1 MNNRKINE
9 EISNLFE
16 TCIEQFEQISSYE
29 GRIPQIEI
37 DIVMNNIRNIY
48 ERLLMLNKI
57 NNAEIKE
64 VESKNVIP
72 EKIIKPEK
80 EEIRS
85 FIQSEKEIKSVNKK
99 TIAEKEFRQAE
110 RKISEPTSS
119 VVSHM
124 ESLSQ
129 KNKSVGK
136 VGSLFDQNS
145 DIKEDEN
152 EIPSINEKLNK
163 SNENS
168 LADKL
173 KQNKVKDLKQAIG
186 INEKFLFI
194 NELFEGNLN
203 DYNNAITQLNSLSS
217 KAEAD
222 AFIDSELKVKYNWNE
237 TSKAQNIFIQLV
249 ERRFP

>member
-1 MNNRKINE
+1 MDTRKINQ
-9 EISNLFE
+9 EITNLFE

-48 ERLLMLNKI
+48 DRLSTLNKM
-57 NNAEIKE
+57 NNAELKE
-64 VESKNVIP
+64 SETKNIIP
-72 EKIIKPEK
+72 EKITNPEK

-85 FIQSEKEIKSVNKK
+85 YLQSEKEIKAVNKE
-99 TIAEKEFRQAE
+99 TIVEKEFRQAE

-119 VVSHM
+119 VVSHG

-129 KNKSVGK
+129 KNKSTGK
-136 VGSLFDQNS
+136 VGSLFDES
-145 DIKEDEN
+145 AEAEDEN
-152 EIPSINEKLNK
+152 EFPSINERLNK
-163 SNENS
+163 STENS

-173 KQNKVKDLKQAIG
+173 NQNKIKDLKQAIG

-203 DYNNAITQLNSLSS
+203 DYNNAISQLNSMSS
-217 KAEAD
+217 KKEAD
-222 AFIDSELKVKYNWNE
+222 TFIESKLKVKYNWNE

-249 ERRFP
+249 ERRFS